1 MAKGFVRYEQQLTGL
16 KIPDVEF
23 AAEKQA
29 ARNYS
34 KISSDL
40 DRMSQFFMSQAGEMA
55 KIEGA
60 EYGAANAPTEQQIKD
75 AYKEGEP
82 LDLVGDSYSVY
93 GRSARNAALN
103 AATDEIEFLAKKKM
117 MEYLVSA
124 EKQDLPYE
132 TVIDE
137 LETISA
143 GFSATLD
150 AESPGNA
157 KKLRAALGIYG
168 YTKGQSY
175 ASDQLGRIRIQKQA
189 AFAASFQLSLEGI
202 RDVIANSTSKEVQ
215 LTEAEAAQAGKSSI
229 TYSAGKVADST
240 LDYQLNEIL
249 RKAVGLNYSKTQIE
263 ALVKDWNNEIKR
275 ASNALVVEEVLG
287 HQSPKSFLTSLEG
300 AAREFNTRGSST
312 KYRDQLPA
320 KVRNALA
327 LAKPEDRQGMVDLA
341 RQSWLT
347 TLQDKEKEISFN
359 NTIRE
364 EDTRVVENDFNTAIL
379 ARDVPAMTVA
389 ATKMRELD
397 PKRAGE
403 MLESISL
410 VGEMKFAFKSEPT
423 VFFKYERDLLM
434 PNPVM
439 TLADLRKDLT
449 DKKLTFDDFKKFSEK
464 YMNLYDESYKDALDI
479 VRATVGIPQ
488 NAYADNSLMKSVAGK
503 IYTTIENQL
512 LRAKR
517 ADTTGTFDPMAWV
530 DQNLSS
536 FYVQA
541 TQDVTGPIKLQ
552 AGNTTRDITLRLIS
566 KARSEGRME
575 DVNRLEQ
582 FISDVDAILAREPD
596 LILPGWN

>member
-34 KISSDL
+34 KISGDL

-202 RDVIANSTSKEVQ
+202 RDVIANSTSKEIQ
-215 LTEAEAAQAGKSSI
+215 LNEAEAAQHGKSSI

-263 ALVKDWNNEIKR
+263 ALVKDWNNEVKR

-379 ARDVPAMTVA
+379 ARDVLGMTTA

-410 VGEMKFAFKSEPT
+410 VGEMSFAFKSDNT

-464 YMNLYDESYKDALDI
+464 YMNLYDEGYKDALDI

-541 TQDVTGPIKLQ
+541 TQDVTGPIKLE
-552 AGNTTRDITLRLIS
+552 AGKTTRDITLRLIS
-566 KARSEGRME
+566 KARSENRMQ
-575 DVNRLEQ
+575 DVDRLEQ